1 MIVSNNTLLNILLPK
16 DSPALKEA
24 LKEADI
30 KSLSNNKGTNVQDIL
45 KNLVD
50 NIKGK
55 TQSNE
60 TVLNILKNST
70 VFKNMGSFP
79 QQLNTLMNNLP
90 KEAKFD
96 NLKATLQS
104 FLINIKDVDE
114 NNLKDLIQKS
124 GIFLE
129 SKLAK
134 GGATKNPTMLQLN
147 TILTQIKDLIKNDS
161 SPQAKQLNALIDKIL
176 AQTAPKTQGAQTAQ
190 SAQIGQNTQQNSPQ
204 TASNQAQLNSDIKS
218 ALTLLKTI
226 SNNAQNPNATKIV
239 NLTQQLE
246 TLNDKAKLVESKVN
260 NAPNL
265 KTEATNLQ
273 QTAQE
278 TKLQQNTLK
287 LEQSNINQD
296 AKTLLTNLKSE
307 LLATRNPSF
316 APIINNI
323 DNLLQTPNLFDKT
336 PAMMEPKAL
345 VSNLVE
351 SPQLKNIA
359 SQQPAISESVNQLKG
374 SLENIAKLESSILQN
389 KISSVKIDEV
399 MNQLKQNLSNL
410 QTQLSELKN
419 VDTKALNQLID
430 KVMNLTNLFSKIDI
444 PTPLQQLLST
454 PNTLL
459 GKDSAAFSSNFSN
472 NISSLLVSLK
482 SALAQSNPTQ
492 APQQFEMF
500 KSVGKLES
508 LLSST
513 MNQLQNA
520 PTSIQNSNDFLQ
532 TDMKS
537 LLLQAQEELAGNS
550 KFMEASKQI
559 DKLLGQIDYYQ
570 LLSATSS
577 SNFVYVPFLWDILDE
592 GSISMKKS
600 DEERYFCEIHLTLK
614 ELGNMDLLLSLYDK
628 NSLDI
633 TVFANTD
640 YAKEMIRDNLGS
652 LKRGLNSIEIIPR
665 NIKILD
671 LKEEK
676 EVEKQPTNVYTQNNH
691 VTDINFGVDIKV

>member
-79 QQLNTLMNNLP
+79 QQLNTLINNLP
-90 KEAKFD
+90 NDAKFS

-104 FLINIKDVDE
+104 FLVNIKDVDE
-114 NNLKDLIQKS
+114 SNLKELIQKS

-134 GGATKNPTMLQLN
+134 GGATNPTLQQLN
-147 TILTQIKDLIKNDS
+147 SILTQIKELIKNDS
-161 SPQAKQLNALIDKIL
+161 SPQAKQLNTVIDKIL
-176 AQTAPKTQGAQTAQ
+176 NQTTGT
-190 SAQIGQNTQQNSPQ
+190 QNTQ
-204 TASNQAQLNSDIKS
+204 TASNPIQLNSDIKS
-218 ALTLLKTI
+218 ALTLLKNI
-226 SNNAQNPNATKIV
+226 SNNTQAPNATKIV
-239 NLTQQLE
+239 SLTQQLE
-246 TLNDKAKLVESKVN
+246 TLNDKAKLVESKVQ

-265 KTEATNLQ
+265 KTEANNLQ

-278 TKLQQNTLK
+278 TKTQQTNLK
-287 LEQSNINQD
+287 LEQSSINQN
-296 AKTLLTNLKSE
+296 AKTLLTNLKAE
-307 LLATRNPSF
+307 LLATRNPNLT
-316 APIINNI
+316 PIIKNI
-323 DNLLQTPNLFDKT
+323 DNLLQTPNLFDKNPT
-336 PAMMEPKAL
+336 MMEPKAL
-345 VSNLVE
+345 VSNLIE
-351 SPQLKNIA
+351 SSQLKNIA
-359 SQQPAISESVNQLKG
+359 TQQPAINESVNQLKG
-374 SLENIAKLESSILQN
+374 SLENITKLESNILQN
-389 KISSVKIDEV
+389 KISPTKIEEAIS
-399 MNQLKQNLSNL
+399 QLKQNLTTL
-410 QTQLSELKN
+410 QNQLNDLKN

-430 KVMNLTNLFSKIDI
+430 KVLNLTNLFSKIDI
-444 PTPLQQLLST
+444 PTPLQQLLSS
-454 PNTLL
+454 PNTIL
-459 GKDSAAFSSNFSN
+459 GKDSGSFTSNFSN

-482 SALAQSNPTQ
+482 SAIAQANPTQ

-500 KSVGKLES
+500 KNVAKLETF
-508 LLSST
+508 LSST
-513 MNQLQNA
+513 INQLQNIPNA
-520 PTSIQNSNDFLQ
+520 TQNSNDFLQ

-537 LLLQAQEELAGNS
+537 LLLQAQEELSGNT
-550 KFMEASKQI
+550 KFTEASKQI
-559 DKLLGQIDYYQ
+559 DRLLGQIDYYQ

-577 SNFVYVPFLWDILDE
+577 SNFVYIPFLWDMLEE

-614 ELGNMDLLLSLYDK
+614 ELGNTDLLLSLYDK

-633 TVFANTD
+633 TIFSSTD
-640 YAKEMIRDNLGS
+640 HAKEMIRDNIGS
-652 LKRGLNSIEIIPR
+652 LKRGLNSIDIIPR

-676 EVEKQPTNVYTQNNH
+676 EVTEQPSNIYAQNNT
-691 VTDINFGVDIKV
+691 VSDINFGVDIKV